1 MTQSV
6 LDILMESSRTEPK
19 PRQEAPDDLRSAYF
33 ASLREKALTLGNE
46 FDLNEADIRFSGV
59 LQLNKVREAL
69 VAIIGAGGLGNWQW
83 RILASMGFKRIAI
96 YDDDTVGIENVG
108 SQCHSVFDIGMPK
121 VQAVQDACMAYRGI
135 QIIARNKRVKTIAE
149 ISADLGEMPD
159 IVIGCTDSTEFRNGF
174 IIDLYDAFIHAVN
187 EPNLTTHD
195 VEKRLPELFIDYR
208 MALGDWV
215 AYLAPARALYAYSR
229 DGNYPETMDFWSWYK
244 DTAIFEHEDAVQE
257 PCTERAIAYTGANVA
272 SYTGSLLHWLYSG
285 GRSKLREDEFMYSFI
300 NGTSAVSVVNR
311 SVSFSS
317 RDFEFI
323 SETPST
329 RLFGN
334 KMHKLRKEHEHF
346 VNFVLNALGLY
357 AVSER
362 VVDYRFI
369 DVAEDVKELCEQ
381 YIGYY
386 ALDITH
392 TKLCLITDCGLL
404 QDMKYMGN
412 MAYSFCNY
420 KMLSDTAY
428 GSFLIIE
435 VPPNSCGL
443 VAMCQHPL
451 GTVFQL
457 RSNSEHRYFRFNK
470 ENMCIDVYE
479 VNDGGRDVSDEVR
492 DSGTGK
498 KSIIRETLPLDAK
511 SFAMLSL
518 DVVEDQEE
526 ILKVLDE
533 GKSKEEL
540 FNQVTAAQL
549 SPGLVITL
557 EDSLDAERFIVDE
570 VGQHV
575 LVHSCQTNP
584 DDKFY
589 LSSKSMRH
597 MYVRKA
603 VDARGEAQDEVQR
616 EAQDVVQDEVQRE
629 AHNEAHDD

>member
-19 PRQEAPDDLRSAYF
+19 PRQEAPADLRSAYL

-59 LQLNKVREAL
+59 LQLNKVRDAL

-174 IIDLYDAFIHAVN
+174 IVDLYDAFIHAVN

-215 AYLAPARALYAYSR
+215 AYLVPARALYAYAR
-229 DGNYPETMDFWSWYK
+229 DENYPIAMSFWSWYK

-285 GRSKLREDEFMYSFI
+285 GRSKLREDEFMESFI
-300 NGTSAVSVVNR
+300 KGTSTVSVFNR

-334 KMHKLRKEHEHF
+334 KMNKLRKEHEHF
-346 VNFVLNALGLY
+346 VNFVLNALGIY

-362 VVDYRFI
+362 VVDYI
-369 DVAEDVKELCEQ
+369 LVDTTEGLQELCEQ
-381 YIGYY
+381 YSGYY
-386 ALDITH
+386 ALDVANRE
-392 TKLCLITDCGLL
+392 LSLITDCGLL
-404 QDMKYMGN
+404 RDVKYMGS
-412 MAYSFCNY
+412 MAYAICTDKKLSVAYFDAARAGYSSFI
-420 KMLSDTAY
+420 
-428 GSFLIIE
+428 IIE
-435 VPPNSCGL
+435 APKNSCGL

-451 GTVFQL
+451 GTVF
-457 RSNSEHRYFRFNK
+457 RNRESSDNRYYRFNK
-470 ENMCIDVYE
+470 EDMCIEVYDPSE
-479 VNDGGRDVSDEVR
+479 ES
-492 DSGTGK
+492 K
-498 KSIIRETLPLDAK
+498 TLPLDSE

-518 DVVEDQEE
+518 NVMDDQEGM
-526 ILKVLDE
+526 LKLF
-533 GKSKEEL
+533 GKSAKSQRSKEEL

-575 LVHSCQTNP
+575 LVHSCQSNP

-603 VDARGEAQDEVQR
+603 VDAQGEASDEAQR
-616 EAQDVVQDEVQRE
+616 EAQRE
-629 AHNEAHDD
+629 AHNEVHDD